1 METYVA
7 LSFTDI
13 DRNIWIYNDNSK
25 EHMVQGT
32 GQKNVKYSCHIPNV
46 NDLKLKLEVT
56 IRDKDGQMI
65 GFVPAEKSPIILL
78 TRDDLDYN
86 NESEVD
92 SATGLIQRN
101 GQWDF

>member
-1 METYVA
+1 
-7 LSFTDI
+7 
-13 DRNIWIYNDNSK
+13 
-25 EHMVQGT
+25 
-32 GQKNVKYSCHIPNV
+32 
-46 NDLKLKLEVT
+46 
-56 IRDKDGQMI
+56 MI